1 MIDYRDFNPGDQ
13 FRIQL
18 LHIEGR
24 MKYPESIYCIFKS
37 CKYIENTDILE
48 ELIVDQII
56 DIAKMTRGEDYKT
69 VERIISRDDL
79 SQRVGLYRN
88 MGE

>member
-1 MIDYRDFNPGDQ
+1 MIDYRNFTPGDK

-37 CKYIENTDILE
+37 CKYIGDTDMLE

-56 DIAKMTRGEDYKT
+56 DIAKMIRGEEYKK
-69 VERIISRDDL
+69 VERKITRDDL
-79 SQRVGLYRN
+79 SGGVGLYPQ